1 MQFLIAA
8 ARNIR
13 TKTRIPCTTES
24 VRLQVLLRAVGE
36 ALLVAPPPV
45 VTGNERAPPAPAPA
59 PARGPEGG
67 TLRSVLAEA
76 ELSAFETAFEEEEM
90 TLELLLQVRD
100 TRLPSKPTRR
110 LKDNTRQETKQ
121 GKGIG
126 TDMHG

>member
-1 MQFLIAA
+1 MQFLIVA

-13 TKTRIPCTTES
+13 TKMRIPCTTES

-76 ELSAFETAFEEEEM
+76 ELSAFETAFEDEEM

-100 TRLPSKPTRR
+100 TRLPTTPTRR
-110 LKDNTRQETKQ
+110 F
-121 GKGIG
+121 
-126 TDMHG
+126 